1 MYKTYFYKYFYLG
14 SVASIYLALSRKF
27 LFENSCYIVLTSLH
41 CILSSTCTTAQT
53 TAGPTWSQL
62 IRSSPPW
69 ISPHTQVGAQD
80 GSGKLLRPQ
89 PWYKLLVEKELQ
101 APLSISFKSLAR
113 SQRFIARDLLRSFI
127 STKEFLSPS
136 TGLTQ
141 RVE

>member
-1 MYKTYFYKYFYLG
+1 MG
-14 SVASIYLALSRKF
+14 
-27 LFENSCYIVLTSLH
+27 
-41 CILSSTCTTAQT
+41 ILSSTCTTAQT

-80 GSGKLLRPQ
+80 GSGKLLPPQ

-127 STKEFLSPS
+127 STKELLSPS
-136 TGLTQ
+136 PGWHIEDMDFSSNDELVKLYPQ
-141 RVE
+141 HEDIIKEFDV